1 MEHLLIWIME
11 NGKNQIACFLEM
23 YIPSMLNHLHGQT
36 VPVSRRMRTTLTETV
51 PF

>member
-1 MEHLLIWIME
+1 MEHIGVVCGRL
-11 NGKNQIACFLEM
+11 